1 MGPQDNGIASVRQ
14 QGLSAALGREII
26 GGTLRPGDVL
36 TLDGVQERFGV
47 SRTVARDGVKV
58 LESLGLLYSKR
69 RIGLVVTGRD
79 RWNVYAPSVIAW
91 RLESEESRKAYVE
104 LSQLR
109 IAVEPEAAEL
119 AAQHRTEDQAE
130 EILALAARMRR
141 LGEAG
146 RLEEFMVADVAFH
159 RLLLEAG
166 GNSMF
171 SALADVVA
179 EVLTGR
185 THHGLM
191 PERPKPEAL
200 DAHDAV
206 ARGVAQQDLRTARVN
221 MQLLVDEVRAALEE

>member
-1 MGPQDNGIASVRQ
+1 MAPQENSIAAVRPESM
-14 QGLSAALGREII
+14 SAALGREIV
-26 GGTLRPGDVL
+26 GGSLQPGAVL
-36 TLDGVQERFGV
+36 TLDGLQDRFGV

-69 RIGLVVTGRD
+69 RVGLVVTGED
-79 RWNVYAPSVIAW
+79 QWNVYAPSVIAW
-91 RLESEESRKAYVE
+91 RLESEHSRKAYVE

-119 AAQHRTEDQAE
+119 AAHHRSEDQVE
-130 EILALAARMRR
+130 ELLGLAARMRR

-146 RLEEFMVADVAFH
+146 RLEQFMVADVAFH
-159 RLLLEAG
+159 RLLLQAG

-171 SALADVVA
+171 SALGDVVA

-185 THHGLM
+185 TQHGLM

-200 DAHDAV
+200 DAHEAV
-206 ARGVAQQDLRTARVN
+206 ARGVAEQDARTAREN
-221 MQLLVDEVRAALEE
+221 MQLLVDEVRRALEE

>member
-1 MGPQDNGIASVRQ
+1 MAPQTNGIAAVRPE
-14 QGLSAALGREII
+14 GMSAALGREII
-26 GGTLRPGDVL
+26 AGTLQPGEIL
-36 TLDGVQERFGV
+36 TLDSLQERFGV

-69 RIGLVVTGRD
+69 RVGLVVTGQD
-79 RWNVYAPSVIAW
+79 QWNVYAPSVIGW
-91 RLESEESRKAYVE
+91 RLESEHSRKAYVE

-119 AAQHRTEDQAE
+119 AAQHRSE
-130 EILALAARMRR
+130 EQMEELLALASKMRR

-146 RLEEFMVADVAFH
+146 RLEEFMEVDVAFH

-166 GNSMF
+166 GNTMF
-171 SALADVVA
+171 TALGDVVA

-206 ARGVAQQDLRTARVN
+206 ARGIAEQDTRTAREN
-221 MQLLVDEVRAALEE
+221 MQLLVDEVRRALEE

>member
-1 MGPQDNGIASVRQ
+1 M
-14 QGLSAALGREII
+14 SAALGREII
-26 GGTLRPGDVL
+26 GGVLRPGEAL
-36 TLDGVQERFGV
+36 TLDGLQERFGV

-69 RIGLVVTGRD
+69 RVGLVVTHPD
-79 RWNVYAPSVIAW
+79 QWNVYAPSVIAW
-91 RLESEESRKAYVE
+91 RLESEDSRRAYVE

-109 IAVEPEAAEL
+109 IAVEPEAASL

-130 EILALAARMRR
+130 EILALASKMRR

-146 RLEEFMVADVAFH
+146 RLEDFMVADVAFH
-159 RLLLEAG
+159 RVLLEAG

-171 SALADVVA
+171 SALGDVVA

-191 PERPKPEAL
+191 PSRPKPEAL

-206 ARGVAQQDLRTARVN
+206 ARGIAEQDIRTARVN
-221 MQLLVDEVRAALEE
+221 MQFLVDEVRAALEE

>member
-1 MGPQDNGIASVRQ
+1 MAPQENSIAAVRPESM
-14 QGLSAALGREII
+14 SAALGREIV
-26 GGTLRPGDVL
+26 GGSLQPGAVL
-36 TLDGVQERFGV
+36 TLDGLQDRFGV

-69 RIGLVVTGRD
+69 RVGLVVTAED
-79 RWNVYAPSVIAW
+79 QWNVYAPSVIAW
-91 RLESEESRKAYVE
+91 RLESEHSRKAYVE

-119 AAQHRTEDQAE
+119 AAHHRSEDQVE
-130 EILALAARMRR
+130 ELLGLAARMRR

-146 RLEEFMVADVAFH
+146 RLEQFMVADVAFH
-159 RLLLEAG
+159 RLLLQAG

-171 SALADVVA
+171 SALGDVVA

-185 THHGLM
+185 TQHGLM

-200 DAHDAV
+200 DAHEAV
-206 ARGVAQQDLRTARVN
+206 ARGVAEQDTRTAREN
-221 MQLLVDEVRAALEE
+221 MQLLVDEVRRALEE